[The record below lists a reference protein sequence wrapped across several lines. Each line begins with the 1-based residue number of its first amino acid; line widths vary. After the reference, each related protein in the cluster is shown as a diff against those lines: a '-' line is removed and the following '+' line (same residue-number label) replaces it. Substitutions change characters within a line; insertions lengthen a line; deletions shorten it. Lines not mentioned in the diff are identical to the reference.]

1 MKEFAIINEEGIMLS
16 ADKDSTA
23 LFMDQ
28 AFEANDSGNRTLFN
42 ECVANLSNE
51 AFFSFVVDMQKVKD
65 NPSRFQAYLPPF
77 ILKNASSFHAFI
89 LSVQLLLNEERPSY
103 IWVFTYKH

>member
-1 MKEFAIINEEGIMLS
+1 MLS